1 MTIKS
6 ESYGKRECYSRQVAR
21 YEQRNGGGRRRGG
34 GRARWQEI
42 TLLVNSGGPQ
52 AHKGKLE
59 PSD

>member
-1 MTIKS
+1 MS
-6 ESYGKRECYSRQVAR
+6 REMAV
-21 YEQRNGGGRRRGG
+21 GGGGVEAG
-34 GRARWQEI
+34 ARWQEI